1 MCRVNLFMVED
12 VIKKIDLQISYI
24 NKYKNMLINSDN
36 SQLIFPIF
44 IYIYSLFESILSEVL
59 VDVVSS
65 FPEKVKEK
73 KDFTDLFSM
82 SINNDYI
89 NYKIMDTNAIKY
101 VRRIS
106 SKPLGSFIIKIE
118 KIIEYKFKYDSDIIN
133 EIAETRNIIVHKN
146 NIGSFEKWKHGNTDI
161 SNIELEM
168 INIYLEK
175 ILEFLDEFKGGI
187 SYKFHKYNR
196 KNLIIESWNYIF
208 KDCVLI
214 KDCIYFD
221 RTNHVRFDFESI
233 KHYIYNYSSSE
244 QTLIELWLK
253 NYSDYISEILIEK
266 KIKTKSINYLASTK
280 AIFIIMLFDK
290 YPKLLEY

>member
-1 MCRVNLFMVED
+1 
-12 VIKKIDLQISYI
+12 
-24 NKYKNMLINSDN
+24 
-36 SQLIFPIF
+36 
-44 IYIYSLFESILSEVL
+44 
-59 VDVVSS
+59 
-65 FPEKVKEK
+65 
-73 KDFTDLFSM
+73 
-82 SINNDYI
+82 
-89 NYKIMDTNAIKY
+89 
-101 VRRIS
+101 
-106 SKPLGSFIIKIE
+106 
-118 KIIEYKFKYDSDIIN
+118 
-133 EIAETRNIIVHKN
+133 
-146 NIGSFEKWKHGNTDI
+146 
-161 SNIELEM
+161 M

-208 KDCVLI
+208 KDCVLL

-221 RTNHVRFDFESI
+221 KTNHVRFDFESI

-290 YPKLLEY
+290 YPKLLEYW